1 MDGRSPPRRQFK
13 YVAFS
18 GPNLGKIKE
27 ITWQHKNRRSGGSLS
42 LYQQNRSVPRLRIKN
57 TAILWWV
64 LINVCEHMAVI
75 SCLWCGSAPKLH
87 WNTGAG
93 WSQVSSYGLS
103 YPPVTCLPD
112 TLALFRIMTEIL
124 TNSHSDEISCCC
136 CPTHNWWHHSLEP
149 SQEKHLFHRGVLLS
163 HVKQSRRRRI
173 KWLRISSICYSNS
186 DFLNHISSSHLDLKQ
201 HTHNMVPCVWCQSPE
216 TFYKYC
222 KEPFIPVWL
231 CSKT

>member
-1 MDGRSPPRRQFK
+1 
-13 YVAFS
+13 
-18 GPNLGKIKE
+18 
-27 ITWQHKNRRSGGSLS
+27 
-42 LYQQNRSVPRLRIKN
+42 
-57 TAILWWV
+57 
-64 LINVCEHMAVI
+64 MAVI

-163 HVKQSRRRRI
+163 HVNLTVEETQDKMTQDLI
-173 KWLRISSICYSNS
+173 DPLLKLRLPESYFILPPGPEATHS
-186 DFLNHISSSHLDLKQ
+186 Q
-201 HTHNMVPCVWCQSPE
+201 HGTLWWCQSPE

-222 KEPFIPVWL
+222 KEPSIPVWL
-231 CSKT
+231 CSKTKSYSSSLLKNKQLVTIVLAWLNKVPFKATLWCQTAGSASASIRCAEF